1 MKQINAIQF
10 YQTKRA
16 SIQAPWFVFLSYY
29 AAILAKRSR
38 VVRRAVCRV
47 VELNVDQLPLPSLSL
62 LRKLASE
69 EVDSYKVVKVFL
81 EKGSISED
89 YVLLINEMYFPK
101 STQYHSG
108 DSLGVKTEELCT
120 SFCGFLD
127 FFT

>member
-1 MKQINAIQF
+1 M
-10 YQTKRA
+10 
-16 SIQAPWFVFLSYY
+16 
-29 AAILAKRSR
+29 
-38 VVRRAVCRV
+38 
-47 VELNVDQLPLPSLSL
+47 VELNVDHLPLSSLSL

-81 EKGSISED
+81 ENGSVSED

-108 DSLGVKTEELCT
+108 DCLGVKKEELCT